1 MKKKKANPISSNTRD
16 LDYLPETGDDSGDDY
31 RQVAK
36 TIEVGKKQDRRE
48 YIAPMSMTKVASLA
62 RQRRVLAPKVSVSN
76 TIKEN
81 HSKATLSMGE
91 LISSKKGTRQME
103 AFNQNLLK
111 PICTKSGSKK
121 SLVLVDEDGDEEDDD
136 DEDVNIIQ
144 DVNEVDMELAG
155 LEDDGNEGYIVRSQ
169 DYVDQDEEYE
179 DMDLITSANKDDE
192 LQGDDSHDDLEGDD
206 SHDDLEDSDT
216 ELAQDKLHFP
226 ESEKAIEISNTKKR
240 GPTMLHLVHTRRV
253 DEREIIICNEFGQ
266 PVGPVTKEKDV
277 VGKFSRFLGTIA
289 RNNNYAP
296 LIHTSWKKV
305 PNKDKI
311 WEYVLKKYDVP
322 NAAKTWVLK
331 TIGHAYKV
339 EEPTKKIPAADFT
352 QLLRMWNNKDVANRS
367 LRAKE
372 NRMSQKNMHTAG
384 PKSFARI
391 REEMRNED
399 PNKELPDLC
408 KMFERTRKRTEGR
421 AYLDTYDDTASK
433 ILSSF

>member
-1 MKKKKANPISSNTRD
+1 MI
-16 LDYLPETGDDSGDDY
+16 
-31 RQVAK
+31 
-36 TIEVGKKQDRRE
+36 
-48 YIAPMSMTKVASLA
+48 
-62 RQRRVLAPKVSVSN
+62 QRKNKYA
-76 TIKEN
+76 
-81 HSKATLSMGE
+81 
-91 LISSKKGTRQME
+91 
-103 AFNQNLLK
+103 
-111 PICTKSGSKK
+111 
-121 SLVLVDEDGDEEDDD
+121 
-136 DEDVNIIQ
+136 
-144 DVNEVDMELAG
+144 
-155 LEDDGNEGYIVRSQ
+155 GYIYNSDSQ
-169 DYVDQDEEYE
+169 PTTRLEYYVDQDEEYE

-206 SHDDLEDSDT
+206 NHDDLEDSDT

-339 EEPTKKIPAADFT
+339 HKSADFT

-391 REEMRNED
+391 REEMRNDD

-433 ILSSF
+433 IEQMKNYKPSEDGNASVDPFRVVMNKEHHGYVRLYGRGVTKTMMKKMDGVEEKYMLPGGLMESFKASMEVEKTEMKKEIEEDYQKKKAELEAMQIKLKNVLEKLPIEVVQDLDL